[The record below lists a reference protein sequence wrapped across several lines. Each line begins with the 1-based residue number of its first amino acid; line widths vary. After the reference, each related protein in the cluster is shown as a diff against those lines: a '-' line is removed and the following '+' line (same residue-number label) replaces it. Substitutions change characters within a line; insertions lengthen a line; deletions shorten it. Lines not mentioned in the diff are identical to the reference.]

1 MVDGAERR
9 LVEQIAALREPQREN
24 LRILYA
30 TATPEGELRV
40 SQEIRRIKA
49 AVASSLH
56 RDAVEIETAP
66 DVTVD
71 DLLNYLTT
79 FRPHIVH
86 FSGHANGDV
95 LVFDEGG
102 IEGVACAISI
112 SGFMRAVSS
121 PDKPPA
127 LVVLNACESAT
138 NLEHLL
144 AGVPLAIGMA
154 APVGDADAITFAT
167 RFYRAV
173 ADGQSVQGALAIAR
187 AAMELNGMPDHELPT
202 LVAAPGVDPSAV
214 RLVLGLEV

>member
-1 MVDGAERR
+1 MIDGAERR
-9 LVEQIAALREPQREN
+9 LEEQIAALREPQREN

-40 SQEIRRIKA
+40 AQEIRRVKA

-56 RDAVEIETAP
+56 RDAVEIEIAP

-71 DLLNYLTT
+71 DLLDYLTT

-86 FSGHANGDV
+86 FSGHATGDV

-102 IEGVACAISI
+102 IEGAERAIPI
-112 SGFMRAVSS
+112 DAFMRAVSS
-121 PDKPPA
+121 PDQPPA
-127 LVVLNACESAT
+127 LVVLNACESAA
-138 NLEHLL
+138 NLKDLL

-173 ADGQSVQGALAIAR
+173 ADGQSVQGALAAAR

-202 LVAAPGVDPSAV
+202 LVVAPGVDPSAV
-214 RLVLGLEV
+214 RLVLGPEG